1 MAMMMVSNASDPMDY
16 ASGIEFPTKG
26 EEKRMKSKLMK
37 VAYGLLIPAIVTLL
51 AISCSASA
59 VWGS

>member
-1 MAMMMVSNASDPMDY
+1 MTKRLKTLAY
-16 ASGIEFPTKG
+16 AI
-26 EEKRMKSKLMK
+26 
-37 VAYGLLIPAIVTLL
+37 LIPATLVLL

>member
-1 MAMMMVSNASDPMDY
+1 
-16 ASGIEFPTKG
+16 
-26 EEKRMKSKLMK
+26 MKKSYVKFVYRILVPAV
-37 VAYGLLIPAIVTLL
+37 VALL

>member
-1 MAMMMVSNASDPMDY
+1 MKKAKLVIY
-16 ASGIEFPTKG
+16 AI
-26 EEKRMKSKLMK
+26 
-37 VAYGLLIPAIVTLL
+37 LIPATLMFL

>member
-1 MAMMMVSNASDPMDY
+1 MTTVTTRVETSFEPSRIEIK
-16 ASGIEFPTKG
+16 GI
-26 EEKRMKSKLMK
+26 MKNRLQKLG
-37 VAYGLLIPAIVTLL
+37 YDLIIPALVTLL

>member
-1 MAMMMVSNASDPMDY
+1 M
-16 ASGIEFPTKG
+16 
-26 EEKRMKSKLMK
+26 SKKLK
-37 VAYGLLIPAIVTLL
+37 AVAYAVLIPATLVLL